1 METKEQKKE
10 LLISILNVINSH
22 RDLAEWLLIIIQEID
37 DEFIIDNIL
46 LWIQNWVKSI
56 KSKREKEK
64 IKKEIKQIYKKNDN
78 KTKQDK
84 ENAEKFL
91 EDFINNT

>member
-1 METKEQKKE
+1 METKKQKKE
-10 LLISILNVINSH
+10 LLINILKAIDSH

-46 LWIQNWVKSI
+46 LWIQNWIKSI

-64 IKKEIKQIYKKNDN
+64 IKKEIKQIYKKNDD
-78 KTKQDK
+78 KIKQDK
-84 ENAEKFL
+84 ESADKFL
-91 EDFINNT
+91 EDFINNI